1 MPSTEEHGTTA
12 AVTVAKLV
20 RSTVFDSRGTDE
32 EMYRSK
38 FTGDH
43 HEAAPNE
50 SQNVVL
56 ELQPLF

>member
-1 MPSTEEHGTTA
+1 MAPQQQL
-12 AVTVAKLV
+12 TVAKLV